1 MSTPST
7 FSFFKRF
14 WVIVVVVT
22 AVVVT
27 TFVVGRLPGRLA
39 PHEGSRR
46 LLVDERDGLH
56 PRCCS
61 TTWKRSHLF
70 TLAKPSRARPRALRR
85 NRSARACGW

>member
-1 MSTPST
+1 MITPST

-61 TTWKRSHLF
+61 TTWNAPTYS
-70 TLAKPSRARPRALRR
+70 PSPNRAAHARAPSRR